1 MTDLQTETLPAN
13 EATGSGGDIVRQFT
27 WRLAAFGLAGAI
39 VLGFGAA
46 ARAQFT
52 GMTGSTSSFGSTGGR
67 TTGGGPSAFGGNSST
82 GGSFAGTASRTG
94 SGSGS
99 NSYGSTSF
107 LGSYYANPM
116 AFGLPTQANL
126 QSQLGNIGSSGSSS
140 GLGPT
145 GITRSGTSG
154 TSGTSGSTLST
165 SKNTTAAVPFGQP
178 LYNISTTGSRT
189 GTTGSA
195 TVRSLSPTT
204 TGQTQPFSTQTQ
216 SQPSYTARVGFR
228 AERVPMEAA
237 VASFRQALQGSPEL
251 SLPENRIEVVVDG
264 NGLILRGT
272 VQTDRDRYLAGVL
285 ASMTPGVRGV
295 RNELEVRE
303 SETALAPR

>member
-1 MTDLQTETLPAN
+1 
-13 EATGSGGDIVRQFT
+13 VRKFT
-27 WRLAAFGLAGAI
+27 WRLVAFGLAGA
-39 VLGFGAA
+39 VLLVCDAA

-52 GMTGSTSSFGSTGGR
+52 GMTGSTSSFGSTGGGR
-67 TTGGGPSAFGGNSST
+67 TTGSSPSAFSGASSS

-94 SGSGS
+94 SGSA
-99 NSYGSTSF
+99 NSYGSVGTF

-154 TSGTSGSTLST
+154 TSGISGSSGSTLST

-178 LYNISTTGSRT
+178 LYNVTTTGSRT

-195 TVRSLSPTT
+195 TVRSLSTT
-204 TGQTQPFSTQTQ
+204 NTGLTQPFSTQTQ
-216 SQPSYTARVGFR
+216 SQPSYTVRVGFR
-228 AERVPMEAA
+228 PERVPMEAA
-237 VASFRQALQGSPEL
+237 VASFQQALQGSPDL
-251 SLPENRIEVVVDG
+251 SRPENRIQVVVDG

>member
-1 MTDLQTETLPAN
+1 
-13 EATGSGGDIVRQFT
+13 VRKFT
-27 WRLAAFGLAGAI
+27 WRLAAFGLAGA
-39 VLGFGAA
+39 VLLGCNAA

-52 GMTGSTSSFGSTGGR
+52 GMTGSTSTGGSTGGR
-67 TTGGGPSAFGGNSST
+67 TTGSSSSAFSGASST
-82 GGSFAGTASRTG
+82 GGSFSGTASRTG
-94 SGSGS
+94 SGSAS
-99 NSYGSTSF
+99 SYGSVGTF

-126 QSQLGNIGSSGSSS
+126 QSQLGNIGTSGSSS

-154 TSGTSGSTLST
+154 TSGSSGSTLST

-178 LYNISTTGSRT
+178 LYNTNTTGSRT

-195 TVRSLSPTT
+195 TVRSLSPTN

-216 SQPSYTARVGFR
+216 SQPSYTARVGFQPQ
-228 AERVPMEAA
+228 RVSMDQA
-237 VASFRQALQGSPEL
+237 VSSFQQALQGSPEL
-251 SLPENRIEVVVDG
+251 SQPENRIQVVADG
-264 NGLILRGT
+264 NGVILRGT
-272 VQTDRDRYLAGVL
+272 VQTDRDKYLAGVL

-295 RNELEVRE
+295 RNELTVRE
-303 SETALAPR
+303 TETALAPR